1 MDFGVIIFITITL
14 MVLFFV
20 IAHSATKN
28 SEASRQE
35 NIDRMSSV
43 GFTKTKAFH
52 ASSST
57 KSIKM
62 GRGLEWKTAALYS

>member
-43 GFTKTKAFH
+43 GFTKTKEFH
-52 ASSST
+52 
-57 KSIKM
+57 
-62 GRGLEWKTAALYS
+62 GLVIDQEHKNGPGS